1 MGCRKQRIGF
11 KSSREVH
18 THTHTYIYIYIYIYY
33 TYHLLGFLSCKKKKK
48 EKKEQFVTSTCHS
61 TVYQTNKRTI
71 VFTVVRFIIN
81 KISQEKKKKKK

>member
-1 MGCRKQRIGF
+1 MGCKEQRIGF
-11 KSSREVH
+11 KFSRERGSH
-18 THTHTYIYIYIYIYY
+18 THIYIYIYY

-71 VFTVVRFIIN
+71 VFTVVRFIKN
-81 KISQEKKKKKK
+81 KISQEKKKKKKKN

>member
-1 MGCRKQRIGF
+1 MGCKEQRIGF
-11 KSSREVH
+11 KFSRERGSH
-18 THTHTYIYIYIYIYY
+18 THIYIYIYIL
-33 TYHLLGFLSCKKKKK
+33 HLSFIRIFIFKKK
-48 EKKEQFVTSTCHS
+48 EKRKKEQFVTSTCHS